1 MTKTGKRHFCAIGNI
16 RGNCG
21 HAHRTIAAALK
32 CADSDHRA
40 CRAGGSLSDR
50 TVAAVSGRSPDW
62 LDPIPM
68 TAEEEATIR
77 ALQAERG

>member
-1 MTKTGKRHFCAIGNI
+1 MNNSKKRRYCAIGDI

-62 LDPIPM
+62 LDPIPL
-68 TAEEEATIR
+68 TADEEAAIR
-77 ALQAERG
+77 ALQVG